1 MNWGIPARDCN
12 FWRNLAYCKDSFLF
26 SFQRYL
32 PKMNKSLSLMVL
44 AFLCFLT
51 SQAQNSAKITLPD
64 TVISVRVPVLLRP
77 SFWFTNKLLGAQVG
91 LGKTI
96 VLKEKHVFKRS
107 GKEKIST
114 KSRVLYGNLG
124 YYDQPGLHQ
133 NALLTA
139 EYVMTRTNRR
149 GFYTEFTPLLGVS
162 RTFLPG
168 TAYEVDNAGAVS
180 IDRNAGNW
188 TLTGGFGLGLGKSFE
203 NKPFGSLET
212 ISARLVTQVFYPNFR
227 FVSLKPSFQLNTTWE
242 LNRLQTRVDKKIK
255 YRYRH
260 EK

>member
-1 MNWGIPARDCN
+1 M
-12 FWRNLAYCKDSFLF
+12 FLG
-26 SFQRYL
+26 
-32 PKMNKSLSLMVL
+32 
-44 AFLCFLT
+44 FLCSLA
-51 SQAQNSAKITLPD
+51 SYAQSPTKIIRAD
-64 TVISVRVPVLLRP
+64 TVVSMRTPVLLRP

-91 LGKTI
+91 LGKT
-96 VLKEKHVFKRS
+96 VALKEKHVFKRS
-107 GKEKIST
+107 GKEKINT

-139 EYVMTRTNRR
+139 EYAMTRANRR

-168 TAYEVDNAGAVS
+168 TTYEVDDVGNVS
-180 IDRNAGNW
+180 IDKNAGNW
-188 TLTGGFGLGLGKSFE
+188 TLTGGLGLGLGKSFE
-203 NKPFGSLET
+203 NKPFHPLKT

-227 FVSLKPSFQLNTTWE
+227 FVSLKPSLQLNTTWE
-242 LNRLQTRVDKKIK
+242 LNRLQTLVDKKIK

>member
-1 MNWGIPARDCN
+1 
-12 FWRNLAYCKDSFLF
+12 
-26 SFQRYL
+26 
-32 PKMNKSLSLMVL
+32 MNKILRLMAL
-44 AFLCFLT
+44 GFFLPWM
-51 SQAQNSAKITLPD
+51 SYAQNPTENIRAD
-64 TVISVRVPVLLRP
+64 TVISIKTPVLLRP

-91 LGKTI
+91 LGKTV

-107 GKEKIST
+107 GKEKTNI
-114 KSRVLYGNLG
+114 KSRVLSGNLG
-124 YYDQPGLHQ
+124 YYNQPGLHQ
-133 NALLTA
+133 NTLLTA
-139 EYVMTRTNRR
+139 EYAMTRANCR

-168 TAYEVDNAGAVS
+168 TTYEVDAAGNVS

-203 NKPFGSLET
+203 DKPFNSLKT
-212 ISARLVTQVFYPNFR
+212 ISARMITQVFYPNFR

-242 LNRLQTRVDKKIK
+242 LNRLQTLVDKKIK
-255 YRYRH
+255 YRYCH